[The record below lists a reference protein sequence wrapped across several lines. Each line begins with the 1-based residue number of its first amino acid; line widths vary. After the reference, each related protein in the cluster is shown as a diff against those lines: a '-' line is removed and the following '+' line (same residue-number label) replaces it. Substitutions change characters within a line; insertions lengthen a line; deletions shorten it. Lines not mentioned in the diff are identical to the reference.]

1 MFSGRTSRKVAGIA
15 HSLAE
20 TLTDISAHLA
30 GSWRR
35 RSDTAAAGAKL
46 LDRRGAEPVDGVPR
60 DDRGQRVGRNSELA
74 SGDRPLPAPEATAAH
89 IARTG
94 WAIGPMMLRTHTT
107 DKGVLIPP
115 RTLMDSVS
123 NAPVDTDLF
132 ISRAGLSKLFA
143 QNIAGGVRLDRLESL
158 GPIIPHYNC
167 HGYTFSRDGAAG
179 FMSGRMVDGLLAD
192 NGFRRVDDLGAVAP
206 GDVVIYRKNGVVQHS
221 GVVAGRYSG
230 AIHVDSKQ
238 GPLSLVRH
246 RIDEVTGFYGS
257 DVTVYRTDRPE
268 GRFLTPVENSDEPA
282 PPWPPPP
289 RDRR

>member
-1 MFSGRTSRKVAGIA
+1 M
-15 HSLAE
+15 
-20 TLTDISAHLA
+20 TDISAHLA

-46 LDRRGAEPVDGVPR
+46 LRRRGAEPIGGVPGSP
-60 DDRGQRVGRNSELA
+60 DDRGRRAGRKSELA
-74 SGDRPLPAPEATAAH
+74 AGDGPMPAPEATAAH

-94 WAIGPMMLRTHTT
+94 WATGPMMLRTHTT
-107 DKGVLIPP
+107 DRGGLIPP
-115 RTLMDSVS
+115 RTLMESVS

-132 ISRAGLSKLFA
+132 ISRAGLSELFA

-179 FMSGRMVDGLLAD
+179 FMTGRLVDGILAD
-192 NGFRRVDDLGAVAP
+192 NGFRRMDSLDAVAP
-206 GDVVIYRKNGVVQHS
+206 GDVVVYRKGGEVQHS

-238 GPLSLVRH
+238 GPLSVVRH

-289 RDRR
+289 HDGR